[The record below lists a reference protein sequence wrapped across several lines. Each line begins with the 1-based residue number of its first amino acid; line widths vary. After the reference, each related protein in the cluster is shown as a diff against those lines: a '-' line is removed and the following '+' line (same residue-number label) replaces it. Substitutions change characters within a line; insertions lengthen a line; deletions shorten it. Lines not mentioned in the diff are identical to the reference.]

1 MDGATPLGTALIHS
15 QGTQGTATF
24 STTKLTAGNNT
35 MTAIYSGDGTSTN
48 KASTSGPLEVQ
59 AYKTGPL
66 LTVTSSA
73 DLVEQGATVTYTAT
87 VTNGSSTSGTVTFL
101 DGGTSIGT
109 GSISNGVAT
118 YTATGLSGG
127 THTITAVYTDGT
139 NWVASVSKTFT
150 ERVQQ
155 AIPASV
161 GSSDQTQ
168 FFVGTDSADDGESE
182 GDGWTDAPWSAGRN
196 SNSGSAPVFD
206 DLMYRGQSVQWN
218 DGVYR
223 GEPVKMQLLGNQ
235 GGQATAAKGNTMP
248 PGQESVPRTER
259 PARDG
264 IVVPNLSTQLQS
276 LTNSAKNI
284 VHNVG
289 TTLRQVNDAVVADQ
303 VAALTHD
310 TRPEFVKKIKAAVGQ
325 LGILEQQQLLRILRR
340 EHLTPSAGEAL
351 GRILSGSLH
360 DNEAKPE
367 QMAVEIRAALA
378 KLARQRLPDTTPED
392 HVARRL
398 ADYTASVSDDND
410 IDVLEAR
417 YLQIVRELEEKEPK
431 SWEKLAQLFKGDN
444 PDGDTFLDDIHKKT
458 GVTIFDVGTLKHY
471 LATWEKGDKDSSK
484 IANDTGGQTP
494 EPEPPPDNDTG
505 GQTPE
510 QEPPPFPERYP
521 TTNLDQPPPKPPET
535 PPIHTTKTQ
544 TQEDRNYQD
553 LIRNI
558 PKWINEVKT
567 EKAASDKAVAA
578 RRTNAEA
585 RMKEIEDAQKWATQ
599 YKGIWSGQLER
610 LRPNR
615 KVLGSEWLASSPEI
629 DIGLDGKITFYNAYK
644 KDQDWD
650 ENNPPEAPA
659 RELAQ
664 KIKRANQPDKWRIL
678 ANGDH
683 RELNDAAKAEDKR
696 MKDELDELNRIQHM
710 TLKEKLEHTF
720 DLLKNDPKLIAQF
733 GDTLAEVFS
742 PANIAFMVGGSATI
756 AAALASPLAPFAAP
770 PIAGFGYY
778 LLGDAVFTVGKDVV
792 NLLVYTLDAKTP
804 EHFAKAVEAGERLI
818 QAVVQKG
825 AQAAVGGIFVKLA
838 KSGKGKSNKPAK
850 ASTNEPSKP
859 PSGGDGG
866 HGNGGGSSGS
876 GGSGSSGSG
885 ASGHG
890 RGSGSSGS
898 GSGSSGSGS
907 PPSRAGG
914 SGAPKDE
921 SPHAGGGGQKGNG
934 SRAGKLFGLREW
946 EVAPGQQAKA
956 AKTLQQLE
964 TEYIKAPG
972 SGPSC

>member
-1 MDGATPLGTALIHS
+1 MVSSFTWPTAADDITFTATVTGTGAVPQGTVTFYEEGTSIGTGSLASTATTPANTAVATLDWGEQSPGSYEITADYSGATASAASSSLTAFTQTVYGEGNIALTVSMFQPPDSSSVTFTVSSGSDSLTGQTATFLDGSTCIGTGTFSASGKATLTTSSLTGGEHSISALYIDTEDNESISDPGEEVEQTTVTTSSSSSTVGQTVTFTATVAGVSNPTGTVTFMDGATPLGTALIHS

-118 YTATGLSGG
+118 YSANGLSGG
-127 THTITAVYTDGT
+127 THSITAVYTDGT
-139 NWVASVSKTFT
+139 NWVASVSKTFR

-659 RELAQ
+659 RELR
-664 KIKRANQPDKWRIL
+664 KK
-678 ANGDH
+678 
-683 RELNDAAKAEDKR
+683 
-696 MKDELDELNRIQHM
+696 
-710 TLKEKLEHTF
+710 
-720 DLLKNDPKLIAQF
+720 
-733 GDTLAEVFS
+733 
-742 PANIAFMVGGSATI
+742 
-756 AAALASPLAPFAAP
+756 
-770 PIAGFGYY
+770 
-778 LLGDAVFTVGKDVV
+778 
-792 NLLVYTLDAKTP
+792 
-804 EHFAKAVEAGERLI
+804 
-818 QAVVQKG
+818 
-825 AQAAVGGIFVKLA
+825 
-838 KSGKGKSNKPAK
+838 
-850 ASTNEPSKP
+850 
-859 PSGGDGG
+859 
-866 HGNGGGSSGS
+866 
-876 GGSGSSGSG
+876 
-885 ASGHG
+885 
-890 RGSGSSGS
+890 
-898 GSGSSGSGS
+898 
-907 PPSRAGG
+907 
-914 SGAPKDE
+914 
-921 SPHAGGGGQKGNG
+921 
-934 SRAGKLFGLREW
+934 
-946 EVAPGQQAKA
+946 
-956 AKTLQQLE
+956 
-964 TEYIKAPG
+964 
-972 SGPSC
+972 